1 MKNISFSLESTANP
15 FVDYMK
21 SQVNIEE
28 EKDLTRVKNMAS
40 PSFAIHML
48 KISSTCSHY
57 KMFPREDAKMTKS
70 VALDWGLFKIHFHCN
85 RNYARNDKQK
95 KLRSSKT

>member
-28 EKDLTRVKNMAS
+28 ETELTRVKNMAS
-40 PSFAIHML
+40 PSFAIH
-48 KISSTCSHY
+48 
-57 KMFPREDAKMTKS
+57 
-70 VALDWGLFKIHFHCN
+70 
-85 RNYARNDKQK
+85 
-95 KLRSSKT
+95 